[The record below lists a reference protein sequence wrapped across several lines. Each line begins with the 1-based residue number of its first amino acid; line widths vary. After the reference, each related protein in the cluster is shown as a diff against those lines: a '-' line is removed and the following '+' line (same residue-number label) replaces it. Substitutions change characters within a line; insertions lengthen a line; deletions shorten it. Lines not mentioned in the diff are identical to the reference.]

1 MCYIYSVNTIKA
13 HEHVSCAKKKK
24 ILVMNNVTRISKAKH
39 ITKTVISLCLGKINI
54 DNMKYLKKTSA
65 QSSNT
70 ISKNVLYHIKQINV
84 YVENVIKVKVIIYAG
99 G

>member
-13 HEHVSCAKKKK
+13 HEHVSCAKKK

>member
-13 HEHVSCAKKKK
+13 HEHVSCAKKK

-54 DNMKYLKKTSA
+54 ENMKYLKKNKCAKFEYNIQKRIVS
-65 QSSNT
+65 
-70 ISKNVLYHIKQINV
+70 H
-84 YVENVIKVKVIIYAG
+84 
-99 G
+99 

>member
-13 HEHVSCAKKKK
+13 HELVSCVNI
-24 ILVMNNVTRISKAKH
+24 ILVVNNIAQISKAKH

>member
-13 HEHVSCAKKKK
+13 HEHVSCVKKNF
-24 ILVMNNVTRISKAKH
+24 LVMNNVTQISKVKH

-65 QSSNT
+65 QSTNT
-70 ISKNVLYHIKQINV
+70 ISKNVLYHIKQKNV
-84 YVENVIKVKVIIYAG
+84 YVESVINVKVVIYTG

>member
-1 MCYIYSVNTIKA
+1 
-13 HEHVSCAKKKK
+13 
-24 ILVMNNVTRISKAKH
+24 MNNIAQISKAKH
-39 ITKTVISLCLGKINI
+39 ITKTVISLCLGKVII

-65 QSSNT
+65 QSTNT